1 MFDNYPAVIL
11 KNQPDSGKKMGCS
24 CEDIARFLGI
34 KISAVNRFAV
44 SDELPEVEK
53 YV

>member
-1 MFDNYPAVIL
+1 MFDNYLAIIL
-11 KNQPDSGKKMGCS
+11 KIHQIAVKKMGCS

-34 KISAVNRFAV
+34 NISAVNRFAV

>member
-1 MFDNYPAVIL
+1 MEKRYFATDA
-11 KNQPDSGKKMGCS
+11 GT
-24 CEDIARFLGI
+24 ARFPGI
-34 KISAVNRFAV
+34 DTSVVNRLTV